1 VDIFLNNDIREFAKA
16 IRSEITQFTREIIAI
31 PSFSDE
37 TLVID
42 RIEREMNNIGFQRI
56 KRDNMGNLRGSI
68 GSGPELLVI
77 DAHAD
82 TVEVG
87 GKSGW
92 KHDPFEGKLEQGII
106 YGRGAC
112 DQKGGLASA
121 LYTGKILQELGIPEK
136 LTFMVV
142 ISVKEEV
149 YEGLNWQYLV
159 KEENVQPDA
168 VILSEPSNL
177 NIIIGQRGR
186 VDLKVRTAGISSHGA
201 TPDLGV
207 NAIYKIAPII
217 LEIEEL
223 HEKLQTDSIFGKA
236 TIAVTKIDSTAP
248 AINAVADS
256 ATIHLDRRL
265 NPNETADAV
274 LAEIGALPS
283 VEQADAE
290 VFIPEYEYT
299 SPDGVSY
306 PIRAFYPSW
315 KLEPS
320 YPLVQA
326 AVKAYKNQ
334 FSSDPH
340 LGYWPFSTNGAATKG
355 IFDIPTIGFGPGN
368 EKYAHTT
375 EDQVPVDQL
384 LKAVEFYS
392 SFAISWSSK

>member
-1 VDIFLNNDIREFAKA
+1 VDIFLNDDIRELTNA

-42 RIEREMNNIGFQRI
+42 RVEREMKKIGFQHI

-87 GKSGW
+87 DKSGW
-92 KHDPFEGKLEQGII
+92 RHDPFEGKLEEGII

-121 LYTGKILQELGIPEK
+121 LYTGKILQELGIPKK

-186 VDLKVRTAGISSHGA
+186 VDLKVRTTGISSHGA
-201 TPDLGV
+201 PPDLGI

-223 HEKLQTDSIFGKA
+223 HEKL
-236 TIAVTKIDSTAP
+236 P
-248 AINAVADS
+248 
-256 ATIHLDRRL
+256 
-265 NPNETADAV
+265 
-274 LAEIGALPS
+274 
-283 VEQADAE
+283 
-290 VFIPEYEYT
+290 
-299 SPDGVSY
+299 
-306 PIRAFYPSW
+306 
-315 KLEPS
+315 
-320 YPLVQA
+320 
-326 AVKAYKNQ
+326 
-334 FSSDPH
+334 
-340 LGYWPFSTNGAATKG
+340 
-355 IFDIPTIGFGPGN
+355 
-368 EKYAHTT
+368 
-375 EDQVPVDQL
+375 
-384 LKAVEFYS
+384 
-392 SFAISWSSK
+392 